1 MARVVSY
8 AEQTLDSPNPITR
21 FAHRSRYRIS
31 LDLADRLLPQGGLMV
46 DFGAGEGA
54 FLNKFAQRRPD
65 ARLLAIEPY
74 MELRYPGIDQ
84 VAQLAEVAPGSVDLV
99 GVFEVLEH
107 VSDAD
112 LASFFR
118 DAVRALKP
126 GGALLVTVPIMY
138 GLALPVKAVASALLH
153 RRRIEFSLPELAK
166 GTLGIP
172 IPRPASRSGTHKG
185 FDFRWLD
192 REITSA
198 FAIRKR
204 SFSPFPKLP
213 WWCNSQAVMIAAKR
227 AG

>member
-1 MARVVSY
+1 MARIVSY

-54 FLNKFAQRRPD
+54 FLNKLAQRRPD

-74 MELRYPGIDQ
+74 MELRYLGIDQ
-84 VAQLAEVAPGSVDLV
+84 VAQLADVAPGTVDLI

-112 LASFFR
+112 LAGFFR
-118 DAVRALKP
+118 DAERALKP
-126 GGALLVTVPIMY
+126 GGILLVTVPIMY
-138 GLALPVKAVASALLH
+138 GLALPVKAAASALLH
-153 RRRIEFSLPELAK
+153 RRRMEFSLPELAK
-166 GTLGIP
+166 GTLGTP
-172 IPRPASRSGTHKG
+172 ITRPASRSGTHKG

-192 REITSA
+192 REIAGA
-198 FAIRKR
+198 FKVRER

-227 AG
+227 